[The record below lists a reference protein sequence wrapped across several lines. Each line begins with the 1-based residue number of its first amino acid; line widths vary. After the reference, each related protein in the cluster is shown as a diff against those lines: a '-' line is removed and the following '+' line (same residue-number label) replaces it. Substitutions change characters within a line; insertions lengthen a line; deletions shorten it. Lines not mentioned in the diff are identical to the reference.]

1 MSRLIR
7 LLLLAALP
15 LAAVVL
21 VACGYGS
28 RSVQVSKGNEFREG
42 AELFAQRCAGCH
54 TLTPAGAEG
63 SPSRLGENER
73 TDGPNFD
80 VRKERSVREVLFAIR
95 NGGYSGAI
103 MPQNIATGAEAEKLA
118 KFLVACSGLNAE
130 QPEAPGIPPPSR
142 PPRGVCL
149 E

>member
-63 SPSRLGENER
+63 STARLGHSER

-130 QPEAPGIPPPSR
+130 QPEAPGTPPPSR

>member
-63 SPSRLGENER
+63 STSRLGENER

-80 VRKERSVREVLFAIR
+80 VRKERSVQEVLFAIR

-103 MPQNIATGAEAEKLA
+103 MPQNIAVGEEAEKLA